1 MSFLPNCWEQS
12 PEVGLVK
19 MAFESKKEKN
29 TKSTVLPVIKILLNI
44 FAMLAV
50 VAELV
55 LCVYLLSSPAKLND
69 AEQTTRIDGNGGAQ
83 FEAAVSRIESGA
95 LDGIFNMPK
104 IYVLPISDESAPE
117 PNSGGYSTMA
127 DDGRGTYRKSEI
139 GIYED
144 ETIRAEVWK
153 EYHDESVYNFA
164 EVTIAHPSQLRHV
177 FADDDFYSSNRY
189 KPLTIAKSKNAVVA
203 MTADF
208 CKYRNYGVVIHNRK
222 LYRNKA
228 RFLDILLVDSDGNFH
243 TIKGKDNGKD
253 ILAETGI
260 RDDYDIIF
268 SLSFGPAVVK
278 NGKARTK
285 KDIGYYPLG
294 EPWNVEPRAAIGQI
308 GELHYL
314 MCTVDGR
321 SSESKG
327 ITIIELGEQMAAKGC
342 ETAYILDGGQTATLM
357 FNDKVYNKVAYGGM
371 REVSDIIYF
380 ATAVPNGEE

>member
-1 MSFLPNCWEQS
+1 MKAELKRVKDTQS
-12 PEVGLVK
+12 GI
-19 MAFESKKEKN
+19 
-29 TKSTVLPVIKILLNI
+29 LPVVKILLNV

-50 VAELV
+50 AAELV
-55 LCVYLLSSPAKLND
+55 LCVYLLSSPAKLNG
-69 AEQTTRIDGNGGAQ
+69 AEQTTKIDGNGGAQ
-83 FEAAVSRIESGA
+83 FEAAVSRIESDA

-104 IYVLPISDESAPE
+104 VYVLPISDESAPK
-117 PNSGGYSTMA
+117 PNGDCFGTME
-127 DDGRGTYRKSEI
+127 DDGRGTYKSSKI
-139 GIYED
+139 SVYED
-144 ETIRAEVWK
+144 ETIKAEVWK

-164 EVTIAHPSQLRHV
+164 EVTVAHPSQLRHA

-243 TIKGKDNGKD
+243 TIKGKDSNEN
-253 ILAETGI
+253 ILKESGI
-260 RDDYDIIF
+260 LDEYDIVF
-268 SLSFGPAVVK
+268 SLSFGPTVVK
-278 NGKARTK
+278 NGKALTQK
-285 KDIGYYPLG
+285 EIGYYGLG
-294 EPWNVEPRAAIGQI
+294 EPWTIEPRAAIGQI

-321 SSESKG
+321 SGESKG

-380 ATAVPNGEE
+380 ATAVPDGEE